1 MAESPVFVTPRCL
14 INNAGPAQPIIT
26 DATGAATDS
35 SPSSHPHPP
44 SQPPPVAVQPP
55 KLPIFSGQPDS
66 PTSLFDFTSTVREV
80 LHLCPIYNNSA
91 ILWLKRGLTGI
102 ALKECSFYLRDNVS
116 KTVEDVLEFLEKRFN
131 PDIHV
136 TYLFSEFYP
145 RKQQFNESIYEFSHV
160 LQDLYQRILRLDP
173 FSITDYNLR
182 DTFVLNLYN
191 PQLKLHL
198 LPCLN
203 DDNKSFEEVKTLA
216 LLYEKQMAQF
226 SRPDGDT
233 NAMVSVQ
240 AVSQP
245 PIHPPSSVPNIPP
258 PSVLCH
264 WCQQPGHI
272 ERFCKAK
279 EAYFSRRRSRAGNFN
294 RRM

>member
-14 INNAGPAQPIIT
+14 INNACPAQPTIT

-35 SPSSHPHPP
+35 TLLMPTTSSPSSHPHTP

-55 KLPIFSGQPDS
+55 KLPIFSGQPHS

-80 LHLCPIYNNSA
+80 LHLYPIYNNSA

-116 KTVEDVLEFLEKRFN
+116 KTVEDVLEFLKKRFN

-160 LQDLYQRILRLDP
+160 L
-173 FSITDYNLR
+173 
-182 DTFVLNLYN
+182 
-191 PQLKLHL
+191 
-198 LPCLN
+198 
-203 DDNKSFEEVKTLA
+203 
-216 LLYEKQMAQF
+216 
-226 SRPDGDT
+226 
-233 NAMVSVQ
+233 
-240 AVSQP
+240 
-245 PIHPPSSVPNIPP
+245 
-258 PSVLCH
+258 
-264 WCQQPGHI
+264 
-272 ERFCKAK
+272 
-279 EAYFSRRRSRAGNFN
+279 
-294 RRM
+294 